1 MALQSTVHEH
11 SAFASDW
18 LTAREPADHK
28 ARAGQL
34 TEALNQWLCRGYERG
49 TGTNAWP
56 RQIVDIGTGRGSNAR
71 FLVPAL
77 EVPQSWLALDQDAAL
92 LREARERVRSLD
104 VPFITRTVQLTPE
117 NLDAEL
123 PEDVAVVTAS
133 ALIDLVS
140 RPWLEALAQAVIVRR
155 AAVLVVLS
163 YSGQFE
169 LTPSHPDDRLLQ
181 DLVNQH
187 QHGDKGTGAALGPDA
202 TAVLQSVLANAGY
215 QVTTAESP
223 WRLDSNEATLIRL
236 LMRGWVDAAIEQ
248 SPDATLRLEE
258 WLAAREG
265 QLLEGRLGVMVHHM
279 DLLALPPEEA
289 C

>member
-1 MALQSTVHEH
+1 M
-11 SAFASDW
+11 
-18 LTAREPADHK
+18 
-28 ARAGQL
+28 
-34 TEALNQWLCRGYERG
+34 
-49 TGTNAWP
+49 
-56 RQIVDIGTGRGSNAR
+56 
-71 FLVPAL
+71 
-77 EVPQSWLALDQDAAL
+77 
-92 LREARERVRSLD
+92 
-104 VPFITRTVQLTPE
+104 
-117 NLDAEL
+117 
-123 PEDVAVVTAS
+123 
-133 ALIDLVS
+133 S